1 VSPSTKHWQPDS
13 GILKSNQRDRSGSRR
28 FHFLDFYLAGVV
40 VAIAPCRSRKS
51 SKCSKLVVVLRKEV
65 LITLLGQLRVF
76 GALTICAI
84 AYLASGRDGIF
95 GSPFGWMAG
104 GIDGGKNLD
113 WNRDYGR
120 SMVLIFNASMY
131 YN

>member
-1 VSPSTKHWQPDS
+1 
-13 GILKSNQRDRSGSRR
+13 
-28 FHFLDFYLAGVV
+28 
-40 VAIAPCRSRKS
+40 
-51 SKCSKLVVVLRKEV
+51 VVVLRKEV
-65 LITLLGQLRVF
+65 IITLLGQLRVF

-84 AYLASGRDGIF
+84 AYLASGMGWDF
-95 GSPFGWMAG
+95 GSPFGWMAR

>member
-1 VSPSTKHWQPDS
+1 M
-13 GILKSNQRDRSGSRR
+13 L
-28 FHFLDFYLAGVV
+28 
-40 VAIAPCRSRKS
+40 
-51 SKCSKLVVVLRKEV
+51 E
-65 LITLLGQLRVF
+65 
-76 GALTICAI
+76 
-84 AYLASGRDGIF
+84 ASGRSARRGNNYLARATAGVWCLNDLRHCIFSKWKGWDF